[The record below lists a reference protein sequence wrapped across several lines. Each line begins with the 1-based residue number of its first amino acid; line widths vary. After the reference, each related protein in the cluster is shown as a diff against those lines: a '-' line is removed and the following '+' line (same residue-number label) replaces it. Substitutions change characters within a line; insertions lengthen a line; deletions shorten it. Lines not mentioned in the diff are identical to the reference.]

1 MRLYS
6 KTWQKQYTRELL
18 HNEKDIRTAKNVGYD
33 VATIKVLRHSW
44 NKTLTRDMVLRL
56 IDESICLLK
65 RYGSP
70 EDQAAISKNI
80 DRKEPDLTKLMME
93 AMHLSNRVCHI
104 VDDVYNKVVVFD
116 RVSREKDLI
125 RKVMLEEAKTYK
137 DIEDCHG

>member
-1 MRLYS
+1 
-6 KTWQKQYTRELL
+6 
-18 HNEKDIRTAKNVGYD
+18 
-33 VATIKVLRHSW
+33 
-44 NKTLTRDMVLRL
+44 MVLRL

-80 DRKEPDLTKLMME
+80 DREEPDLTKLMME